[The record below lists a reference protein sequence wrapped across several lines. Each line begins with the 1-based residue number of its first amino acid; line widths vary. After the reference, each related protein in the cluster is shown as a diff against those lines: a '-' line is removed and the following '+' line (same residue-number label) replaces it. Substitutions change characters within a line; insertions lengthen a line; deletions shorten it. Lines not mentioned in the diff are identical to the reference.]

1 MPEDDITRGCIRDS
15 QDPFKGSTSKLDM
28 QTGMLTPVG
37 DLFVEIFLPKR
48 MTPPEMSARK
58 ELSDSLFMFVVNIKD
73 GQEQGWEN
81 QLPITFI
88 HED

>member
-28 QTGMLTPVG
+28 QIGMLTPVG
-37 DLFVEIFLPKR
+37 DLFVEIFLPER

-58 ELSDSLFMFVVNIKD
+58 ELSDSVHVCSKYKKWAGTGLGKPTSHYFH
-73 GQEQGWEN
+73 
-81 QLPITFI
+81 T
-88 HED
+88 